1 MPWTSRRPSTMSAMV
16 NRSIG
21 LSISRATVDA
31 IVRTSMS
38 TPEPFFDQSYSC
50 RPKPDPEQLKL
61 LEYHLQTGDYFPLLS
76 TVMGFFEEAMRE
88 CQTGPLVLAPMEAEV
103 IQQMREGLI

>member
-1 MPWTSRRPSTMSAMV
+1 
-16 NRSIG
+16 
-21 LSISRATVDA
+21 
-31 IVRTSMS
+31 MS

-103 IQQMREGLI
+103 IRQMREDLIHLHNNYEIRPKQDAGDASLCLS